1 MKRFALAKLIRTD
14 SKKLFVYDGLTNK
27 IISVDCVEWASK
39 KNLSMLS
46 KKIFTELF
54 QAGLLH
60 KEQRKPSC
68 WTVSFDE
75 YKNFLEDSVPEII
88 LQITRGCNLACSYCV
103 YSGKY
108 PHVRT
113 AATDDMSPEIIRRSI
128 DFYAA
133 HSGKVPVKN
142 ISFYGGEPLL
152 RFREIKN
159 AVTYANALLKGK
171 LINFSM
177 STNGT
182 LLGKG
187 VFDWMRE
194 NPNVKITVTLNGTFQ
209 DKYRRT
215 LEGMGTLKTVLK
227 NLTLLRDSYPEI
239 WKNRIAFIANYISL
253 TEVSE
258 ILKFYEQLGITEQP
272 IFLTGIRRDLANEEI
287 QQLLDTNVHKES
299 LARKALRREFYEN
312 PDGLI
317 KNLFRNELEILNERK
332 IFSADEE
339 MQIASCMP
347 FTVKLFVR
355 TDGKFNMCERTSDS
369 LILGD
374 LESGFDYRAL
384 AETLIETEQIINR
397 NCRDCWAQRICM
409 ICFQNMTNAN
419 GAMRKKFPTDVCRY
433 MRRKLYN
440 LLKVYCEFCS

>member
-1 MKRFALAKLIRTD
+1 MKKFALAKLIRTD
-14 SKKLFVYDGLTNK
+14 SGRLFVYDGLTNK
-27 IISVDCVEWASK
+27 IISIDCGESSQ
-39 KNLSMLS
+39 KNLSELS
-46 KKIFTELF
+46 KEIFPELL
-54 QAGLLH
+54 QIGLLQM
-60 KEQRKPSC
+60 ERRKLAQ
-68 WTVSFDE
+68 WNVAFEE
-75 YKNFLEDSVPEII
+75 YKNFLKDSLPILV
-88 LQITRGCNLACSYCV
+88 LQITRGCNLACSYCI

-108 PHVRT
+108 PHVRP
-113 AATDDMSPEIIRRSI
+113 AANDNMSPETIRRSI
-128 DFYAA
+128 DFYIA
-133 HSGKVPVKN
+133 HSEKVPVRS

-152 RFREIKN
+152 HFREMKN
-159 AVTYANALLKGK
+159 AVAYANNVLKGK
-171 LINFSM
+171 PINFSV

-182 LLGKG
+182 LLDKNI
-187 VFDWMRE
+187 FDWMRE
-194 NPNVKITVTLNGTFQ
+194 NPNIKITVTLNGIFQ
-209 DKYRRT
+209 DKYRKT
-215 LEGMGTLKTVLK
+215 LGGVGTLKTVLK
-227 NLTLLRDSYPEI
+227 KLTLLRDSYPEI
-239 WKNRIAFIANYISL
+239 WKNRIAFIANYTSV

-258 ILKFYEQLGITEQP
+258 ILKFYKQLGVIEQP

-433 MRRKLYN
+433 MRRNLYN